1 MLALLSPGTWKHEKS
16 EGHEDY
22 GLLVSEKAKKYGIA
36 VDLPERVDP
45 KDGALVLQ
53 YDLRLQDGLE
63 CGGAY
68 LKFLQPQVRFVGL
81 YMAGL
86 DDYYQS
92 SSFII
97 LHPARNRMLL
107 KISILRN

>member
-1 MLALLSPGTWKHEKS
+1 M
-16 EGHEDY
+16 
-22 GLLVSEKAKKYGIA
+22 LVSEKAKKYGIA

-45 KDGALVLQ
+45 KDGAIVLQ

-68 LKFLQPQVRFVGL
+68 LKFLQPQVSFVGL
-81 YMAGL
+81 YMVGL

-97 LHPARNRMLL
+97 LHPAQ
-107 KISILRN
+107 K